1 MASRKAK
8 NPKTSVAMCPV
19 CEKAV
24 IDGGRKSQDSIF
36 CEGSC
41 QAWLHRCCA
50 GLTRNRFAELSDDS
64 MPFYCPS
71 CASNKHT
78 LELGELKSA
87 MAALV
92 LEVEELKSSVLRY
105 VEFDCTAG

>member
-1 MASRKAK
+1 
-8 NPKTSVAMCPV
+8 
-19 CEKAV
+19 
-24 IDGGRKSQDSIF
+24 
-36 CEGSC
+36 
-41 QAWLHRCCA
+41 
-50 GLTRNRFAELSDDS
+50 